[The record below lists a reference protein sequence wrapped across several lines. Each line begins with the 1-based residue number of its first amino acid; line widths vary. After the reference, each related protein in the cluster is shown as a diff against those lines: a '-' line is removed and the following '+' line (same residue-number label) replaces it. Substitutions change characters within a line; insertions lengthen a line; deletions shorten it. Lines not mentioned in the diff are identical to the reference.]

1 MVSPADMVKVRLQC
15 QREPPDSRRRYRGP
29 LHCLLRIAR
38 DEGLLGL
45 YKGSSALALR
55 DGPSFATYF
64 LTYSSMCE
72 LLRSAD
78 GRQTSTC
85 AHTQHIC
92 SCFKKH
98 PKHTLTLSV
107 SLTLCKKWFSSCL
120 LELISINSELR
131 CIYLTSD
138 MSCFMKIISIFY

>member
-1 MVSPADMVKVRLQC
+1 MHESQCAPHDWSVLTRLFCMINRTKSSVSRCWWCLPADMVKVRLQC

-85 AHTQHIC
+85 AHTTHL
-92 SCFKKH
+92 
-98 PKHTLTLSV
+98 LTLMFQENIPN
-107 SLTLCKKWFSSCL
+107 T
-120 LELISINSELR
+120 R
-131 CIYLTSD
+131 
-138 MSCFMKIISIFY
+138 